1 MQHQVLATLD
11 PQTDA
16 EGSAFDPSVAA
27 EAKELTTHID
37 EASDVERRAHFQRL
51 LEALDAHGGVAGDLQ
66 LGCAIEQ
73 LHSFVCTNAAA
84 ASEDGG
90 ALLVTLAQIVC
101 LWGSETSMAW
111 CWHLQAESDTA
122 AAAAGA
128 SMGSRREKMK
138 SLPAAGASA
147 LAADHASSGGV
158 DGSVLGRDFADEGG
172 GGSGSAVRSAWAVI
186 LGRAVELRLWQPL
199 LLLRAGAARYALSLQ
214 LEEELVVAVEQ
225 GLGGRTAAH
234 FALLSPYPAVRGRAP
249 DLVGGVDK
257 DGGQEGRA
265 EPGDQEALEW
275 LVETAVRCN
284 ALDLIAASP
293 SCRAAFVSLVQAE
306 TFPLPPAVSVQA
318 ATASAGSALAPG
330 TAAYVV
336 LREGAG
342 FGVEILTRRPSE
354 LLAMS
359 VAQLVAAGDVVG
371 AGTLVLRATRSHP
384 ALAASSS
391 AAVVALRSYLVR
403 LPRAVAVAGGD
414 GVREGVQRRCSAALE
429 SVEAMLR

>member
-101 LWGSETSMAW
+101 FWDSETSMAW
-111 CWHLQAESDTA
+111 CCHLQSESDTA
-122 AAAAGA
+122 AA
-128 SMGSRREKMK
+128 S
-138 SLPAAGASA
+138 AGASA
-147 LAADHASSGGV
+147 LAAGHASSGGV

-249 DLVGGVDK
+249 DLVAGVDK

-293 SCRAAFVSLVQAE
+293 SCRAAFVSLVRAE

>member
-84 ASEDGG
+84 ASEDGV

-101 LWGSETSMAW
+101 FWDSETSMAW
-111 CWHLQAESDTA
+111 CCHLQSESDTA
-122 AAAAGA
+122 AA
-128 SMGSRREKMK
+128 S
-138 SLPAAGASA
+138 AGASA
-147 LAADHASSGGV
+147 LAAGHASSGGV

-249 DLVGGVDK
+249 DLVAGVDK

-293 SCRAAFVSLVQAE
+293 SCRAAFVSLVRAE
-306 TFPLPPAVSVQA
+306 TFPLPPAVPVQA
-318 ATASAGSALAPG
+318 ATAAAGSAPAPA

-403 LPRAVAVAGGD
+403 LPRAVAMAGGD
-414 GVREGVQRRCSAALE
+414 GVRQGVQRRCCAALE

>member
-27 EAKELTTHID
+27 EAKELATHID

-101 LWGSETSMAW
+101 FWDSESSMAW
-111 CWHLQAESDTA
+111 CCHLQSESDTA
-122 AAAAGA
+122 AA
-128 SMGSRREKMK
+128 S
-138 SLPAAGASA
+138 AGASA
-147 LAADHASSGGV
+147 LAAGHASSGGV

-199 LLLRAGAARYALSLQ
+199 LVLRAGAARYVLSLQ

-234 FALLSPYPAVRGRAP
+234 FALLSPYPAVRDRAP

-257 DGGQEGRA
+257 DGVQQGRE

-275 LVETAVRCN
+275 LVETAVRCD

-293 SCRAAFVSLVQAE
+293 SCRAAFVSLVRAE
-306 TFPLPPAVSVQA
+306 TFPLPPAVPAQA
-318 ATASAGSALAPG
+318 ATASAGSAPAPG

-414 GVREGVQRRCSAALE
+414 GVREGVQRRCCAALE

>member
-51 LEALDAHGGVAGDLQ
+51 LEALDAHGGVAGDFQ

-84 ASEDGG
+84 ASEDGV

-101 LWGSETSMAW
+101 FWDSETSMAW
-111 CWHLQAESDTA
+111 CCHLQSESDTA
-122 AAAAGA
+122 AA
-128 SMGSRREKMK
+128 S
-138 SLPAAGASA
+138 AGASA
-147 LAADHASSGGV
+147 LAAGHASSGGV

-214 LEEELVVAVEQ
+214 LEEELLVAVEQ

-234 FALLSPYPAVRGRAP
+234 FALLSPYSAVRDRAP

-257 DGGQEGRA
+257 DGVQQGRE

-403 LPRAVAVAGGD
+403 LPRAVAMAGGD
-414 GVREGVQRRCSAALE
+414 GVRQGVQRRCCAALE

>member
-1 MQHQVLATLD
+1 M
-11 PQTDA
+11 
-16 EGSAFDPSVAA
+16 
-27 EAKELTTHID
+27 
-37 EASDVERRAHFQRL
+37 
-51 LEALDAHGGVAGDLQ
+51 
-66 LGCAIEQ
+66 
-73 LHSFVCTNAAA
+73 
-84 ASEDGG
+84 
-90 ALLVTLAQIVC
+90 
-101 LWGSETSMAW
+101 
-111 CWHLQAESDTA
+111 
-122 AAAAGA
+122 
-128 SMGSRREKMK
+128 
-138 SLPAAGASA
+138 
-147 LAADHASSGGV
+147 
-158 DGSVLGRDFADEGG
+158 
-172 GGSGSAVRSAWAVI
+172 
-186 LGRAVELRLWQPL
+186 
-199 LLLRAGAARYALSLQ
+199 
-214 LEEELVVAVEQ
+214 VAVEQ

-234 FALLSPYPAVRGRAP
+234 FALLSPYSAVRDRAP

-257 DGGQEGRA
+257 DGVQQGRE

-293 SCRAAFVSLVQAE
+293 SCRAAFVSLVRAE
-306 TFPLPPAVSVQA
+306 TFPLPPAVPVQA
-318 ATASAGSALAPG
+318 ATAAAGSAPAPAPA

-414 GVREGVQRRCSAALE
+414 GVRQGVQRRCCAALE